1 MNTMDAWSPGLIK
14 FSTLGHS
21 ICTYSMVG
29 SLDQRRHFL
38 VNQTLEWNRFY
49 YDKSSNLRPVRSHFV
64 APKKSPQCP
73 SAARGVYRCAWAWGT
88 GAFWPSLR
96 TGTSSGSPRPSS
108 STRQSS
114 WSAATSSGQTIML
127 SFTLWCPKACSLIFS
142 RDVDCGSG
150 SAFIFPS
157 GSGSRREKTKNYN
170 RKNTGKL
177 VIIEIFIKITFGP
190 APWFLTF
197 FY

>member
-1 MNTMDAWSPGLIK
+1 MYTMDAWSPGLIK

-21 ICTYSMVG
+21 IFTYSMVG

-142 RDVDCGSG
+142 RDVDPDPRSFFLLDPDPG
-150 SAFIFPS
+150 
-157 GSGSRREKTKNYN
+157 
-170 RKNTGKL
+170 GKKR
-177 VIIEIFIKITFGP
+177 KITTEKIQEN
-190 APWFLTF
+190 W
-197 FY
+197 